1 MHASLGNTESRN
13 HLESSF
19 SRYTIEDLWSTLE
32 ISRSKLTIWKCIKS
46 SSSTSNIFSFL
57 NSFTPSTHYK
67 IPFCAMLLSAGFLTL
82 VTVVVGSLGS
92 PATLDK
98 RSVSASIY
106 NDLVYYF
113 QYASSAYS
121 DTCAKP
127 NGNTLVKEV

>member
-1 MHASLGNTESRN
+1 
-13 HLESSF
+13 
-19 SRYTIEDLWSTLE
+19 
-32 ISRSKLTIWKCIKS
+32 
-46 SSSTSNIFSFL
+46 
-57 NSFTPSTHYK
+57 
-67 IPFCAMLLSAGFLTL
+67 MLLSAGFLTL